1 MPSAKDIYLIILPSL
16 TLGGC
21 ETQGLFYARIIANS
35 RVGTPI
41 FVNLGREGELVP
53 LLEFYGFKY
62 FTVNSSPF
70 YQSDR
75 FQKIFIL
82 LKLSLLL
89 RKYQPKH
96 IIAQS
101 YWPNLFSGVVWRFT
115 GAKRFFWIQGSVDSE
130 LGMTIWEKIAKI
142 FRPTYLSN
150 SMASWEFIKKRHD
163 LKSNSPII
171 YNALDIPELH
181 PKEKKECLQL
191 IMVANFFPEK
201 DFETLLRAF
210 SKTLETYPNCMLNL
224 VGKSPGNDLKM
235 NRMKALAFDLKLGRK
250 VIFHGPVKDVSELF
264 RSADI
269 GILSTFSEG
278 LSNSLLEYMAYGLPI
293 VATNIA
299 PNKEALGEN
308 NFRWLF
314 TPKDVVKLTALLSEL
329 CSDESL
335 RKEIGKKNRERAI
348 ELFSFEAFQERFLN
362 ILHQK

>member
-1 MPSAKDIYLIILPSL
+1 MPSAKDIYLIVLPSL

-53 LLEFYGFKY
+53 LLDFYGFKY
-62 FTVNSSPF
+62 FSVNSSPF
-70 YQSDR
+70 YQSGR

-82 LKLSLLL
+82 LRLAIALK
-89 RKYQPKH
+89 KYKPKH

-101 YWPNLFSGVVWRFT
+101 YWPNLFTGVVWRFT
-115 GAKRFFWIQGSVDSE
+115 GATRFYWIQGSVDSE
-130 LGMTIWEKIAKI
+130 LGMTIWEKIAKV

-150 SMASWEFIKKRHD
+150 SMASWEFIKKRHH
-163 LKSNSPII
+163 LKVQSPII

-181 PKEKKECLQL
+181 PKEKTECIQI

-201 DFETLLRAF
+201 DFETLLIAF
-210 SKTLETYPNCMLNL
+210 SNTLETYPNSILHL

-235 NRMKALAFDLKLGRK
+235 NRMKALAFDLKLGPK
-250 VIFHGPVKDVSELF
+250 VIFHGPIKDISDLL
-264 RSADI
+264 RNADI

-308 NFRWLF
+308 NYRWLF
-314 TPKDVVKLTALLSEL
+314 IPKDVVKLTELLSEL
-329 CSDESL
+329 NSDESL

-348 ELFSFEAFQERFLN
+348 ELFSFNAFQDRFLE
-362 ILHQK
+362 ILRQN

>member
-1 MPSAKDIYLIILPSL
+1 MPGSKDIYLIVLPSL

-35 RVGTPI
+35 GDGTPI

-53 LLEFYGFKY
+53 LLDFYGFKY
-62 FTVNSSPF
+62 FNFNSNPF
-70 YQSDR
+70 YQTGR

-82 LKLSLLL
+82 LQLALLL
-89 RKYQPKH
+89 RKYNPKH

-101 YWPNLFSGVVWRFT
+101 YWPNLFAGVVWRFT

-130 LGMTIWEKIAKI
+130 LGMTIWEKIAKV

-150 SMASWEFIKKRHD
+150 SMASWEFIKKRHNLE
-163 LKSNSPII
+163 LKSPII
-171 YNALDIPELH
+171 YNALDIPEIR
-181 PKEKKECLQL
+181 PKGKTECIQL

-201 DFETLLRAF
+201 DFETLLKAF
-210 SKTLETYPNCMLNL
+210 SKTLETYPNCVLHL

-235 NRMKALAFDLKLGRK
+235 NRMKALAFDLKLGCK
-250 VIFHGPVKDVSELF
+250 VIFHGPVKDVSQLL
-264 RSADI
+264 RNADV

-278 LSNSLLEYMAYGLPI
+278 LSNSLLEYMAYELPI
-293 VATNIA
+293 VATTIA

-314 TPKDVVKLTALLSEL
+314 IPKDVVKLTELLLEL
-329 CSDESL
+329 CFDESL

-348 ELFSFEAFQERFLN
+348 ELFSFNAFQERFLE
-362 ILHQK
+362 ILRQN